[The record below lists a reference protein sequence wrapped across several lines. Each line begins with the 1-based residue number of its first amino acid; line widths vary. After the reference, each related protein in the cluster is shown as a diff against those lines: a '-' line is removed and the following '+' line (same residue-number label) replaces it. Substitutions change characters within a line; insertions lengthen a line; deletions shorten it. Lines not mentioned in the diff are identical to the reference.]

1 MSTAEKLLE
10 MYQMQ
15 ETVNEQVTPNWRDQG
30 NNFHRCIWVECAEM
44 LDYLQYKWW
53 KKTDLDMEQARME
66 MVDIWHFMLCCD
78 LLNCDPLNIKEA
90 ILDSEG
96 LEEAISD
103 IKFGD
108 YDLSV
113 IRDAVDRL
121 ALSALQKDNSSMFG
135 YFFELMGAFGLSFDE
150 LYCYYVGKNALNA
163 FRVDNGYQDG
173 TYTKQWGGSED
184 NEVLTSLIEK
194 MNRGETNLSELS
206 TREFI
211 YKELDICYRFFV
223 KG

>member
-1 MSTAEKLLE
+1 MSITEKLIE

-15 ETVNEQVTPNWRDQG
+15 ETVNEQVTPGWRNQG

-53 KKTDLDMEQARME
+53 KKTGLDMEQARME
-66 MVDIWHFMLCCD
+66 MIDIWHFMLCCD

-90 ILDSEG
+90 VLDTEG
-96 LEEAISD
+96 LEEVISD
-103 IKFGD
+103 IKFSN

-150 LYCYYVGKNALNA
+150 LYCYYVGKNALNG

-173 TYTKQWGGSED
+173 TYTKQWGDLED
-184 NEVLTSLIEK
+184 NEVLTSIIEDIQK
-194 MNRGETNLSELS
+194 TEPNLGCLS
-206 TREFI
+206 MREFI
-211 YKELDICYRFFV
+211 YQELLLKYKDIV
-223 KG
+223 

>member
-1 MSTAEKLLE
+1 MSNTEKLIE

-15 ETVNEQVTPNWRDQG
+15 ETVNEQVTPGWRNQG

-66 MVDIWHFMLCCD
+66 MIDIWHFMLCCD
-78 LLNCDPLNIKEA
+78 LLNCDPLSIKEA
-90 ILDSEG
+90 VLDTEG
-96 LEEAISD
+96 LEEVISD
-103 IKFGD
+103 IRPGV

-113 IRDAVDRL
+113 VRDAVDRL
-121 ALSALQKDNSSMFG
+121 ALAALHKDNSSMFS

-150 LYCYYVGKNALNA
+150 LYCYYVGKNALNG

-173 TYTKQWGGSED
+173 TYTKQWGEFED
-184 NEVLTSLIEK
+184 NEVLTSIIEDIQK
-194 MNRGETNLSELS
+194 TKPNLGCLS
-206 TREFI
+206 MREFI
-211 YKELDICYRFFV
+211 YQELLLKYKDIV
-223 KG
+223 